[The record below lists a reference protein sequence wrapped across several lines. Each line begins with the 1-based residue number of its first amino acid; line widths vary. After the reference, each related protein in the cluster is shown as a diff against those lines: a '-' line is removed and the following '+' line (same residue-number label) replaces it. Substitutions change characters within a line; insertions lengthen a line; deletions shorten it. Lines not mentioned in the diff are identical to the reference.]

1 MKLNQFKYMM
11 LAGAALLLAGTG
23 ITSCDDAN
31 DWEVDESHDRL
42 FRTNSLA
49 VEADL
54 YEAKVTFKRTTQTD
68 YYVIEVS
75 TDTLYDE
82 VPMRGEHALIFGED
96 KSIRTTPCTISGL
109 QKDTKY
115 YIRMKSKDLNGK
127 ESKWAYTEKR
137 YFKTKKE
144 QIVTDYVKTE
154 NSMTFTWTPGYTLT
168 HVQVIPYDAEGN
180 MLTDQAREVRLTDED
195 KTSCSITVTGL
206 TPLTRY
212 MVYLMNNDDIKGY
225 VDFQTNAGIPAS
237 NATIAITAEN
247 PLTQYLIDQYVAD
260 NAVSAENTR
269 TITLTFP
276 AGASWYVHQV
286 NKTIDEVT
294 NEVLSV
300 EVLDEAAGSL
310 QIPSGLSVNFYGMG
324 GGDRPTLY
332 LGGMGESGIG
342 TTGLKVPGKHEAI
355 TFYNLIID
363 GSIVGTENVLSILD
377 SGSGES
383 FNIGHFSF
391 DDCELRNYQRCL
403 VRLQSANC
411 LINTVKV
418 NNCLVHDFG
427 GNNYSFMQ
435 AKANEGSID
444 KIEFTNSTLYNFL
457 SPMKSFM
464 QFENSTTIGTQGIDI
479 NQCTFYGIVG
489 EGQYFI
495 DFKDTGGA
503 VVTIANTIVSKT
515 LAAAKGGR
523 NKANGGSFNI
533 QDSYKTTDWDQTK
546 GNAIEGFNDYEG
558 SAKALFQDAA
568 NGNFGIKDVLF
579 QGYNKAGDPRWF
591 TAE

>member
-31 DWEVDESHDRL
+31 EWEVDESHDRL

-54 YEAKVTFKRTTQTD
+54 YDAKVTFKRTTQTD

-82 VPMRGEHALIFGED
+82 VPMGGDNALVYGED
-96 KSIRTTPCTISGL
+96 KSIKSTPCTISGL

-115 YIRMKSKDLNGK
+115 YIRMKSMDLNGK

-144 QIVTDYVKTE
+144 QIVTNYVKTE
-154 NSMTFTWTPGYTLT
+154 NSMTFTWSVGYTLT
-168 HVQVIPYDAEGN
+168 HVQVFPHDAEGT
-180 MLTDQAREVRLTDED
+180 MLTDQARRVDLTDED
-195 KTSCSITVTGL
+195 KTNCSITITDL

-212 MVYLMNNDDIKGY
+212 TVYLMNNDDIKGY
-225 VDFQTNAGIPAS
+225 VEFQTNAGIPAS
-237 NATIAITAEN
+237 NATIDITAEN
-247 PLTQYLIDQYVAD
+247 PLTQYLINQYVET
-260 NAVSAENTR
+260 NAVSDANPH

-276 AGASWYVHQV
+276 AGQSWYVHKV
-286 NKTIDEVT
+286 NETIDETSGAVIGVD
-294 NEVLSV
+294 VL
-300 EVLDEAAGSL
+300 EEAASSL
-310 QIPSGLSVNFYGMG
+310 QIPNGLSINFYGKG
-324 GGDRPTLY
+324 GGERPVFY
-332 LGGMGESGIG
+332 LGGMGESGIS
-342 TTGLKVPGKHEAI
+342 TTGLKMPGKHEAI
-355 TFYNLIID
+355 TFYNLVVD
-363 GSIVGTENVLSILD
+363 GSFVGTENVMSILD

-403 VRLQSANC
+403 VRLQSKNC
-411 LINTVKV
+411 LINTLKV

-435 AKANEGSID
+435 AKSGEGSID
-444 KIEFTNSTLYNFL
+444 KIAFTNSTFYNFL

-464 QFENSTTIGTQGIDI
+464 QFENSTTIGTEGIEI
-479 NQCTFYGIVG
+479 ASCTLYGMIG

-503 VVTIANTIVSKT
+503 SVTVSNTIVSKT

-523 NKANGGSFNI
+523 NKGNGGSFNI
-533 QDSYKTTDWDQTK
+533 VDSYMTNDWDQTK

-558 SAKALFQDAA
+558 SAKSLFQDAA